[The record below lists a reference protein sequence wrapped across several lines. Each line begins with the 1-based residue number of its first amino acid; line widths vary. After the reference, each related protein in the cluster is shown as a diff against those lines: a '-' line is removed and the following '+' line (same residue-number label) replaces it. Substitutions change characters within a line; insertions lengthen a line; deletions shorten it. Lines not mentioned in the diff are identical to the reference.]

1 MTSLL
6 DHFRFRR
13 LPRCV
18 AGYVARALRPMAAA
32 AAPAVV
38 AALLG
43 AMVVLVGSPS
53 AAPAFAQSAAPAAA
67 AEAPANHPA
76 GEDAPAIATDARLA
90 GDGER
95 TRLVVDLSRSV
106 SLGAFTLADPYRV
119 VIDIPDVVFALPSSA
134 GQGRGLV
141 STYRFG
147 LFAPRKARIVMDVSA
162 PVTIDKAFVLEPMD
176 GQPARLV
183 VDLVKVDRAT
193 FLRTVAAPVR
203 SLPEAAVAKASP
215 SRPGDL
221 RPVIVIDP
229 GHGGIDPGAGNAAFG
244 IAEKELTLTV
254 GTLLRDKLEKTGRYR
269 IVMTRD
275 DDTYVALGE
284 RVRIAREAK
293 ARLFISLHA
302 DSLSA
307 RDGDVRG
314 ATIYTLS
321 ERASDAESQRIADS
335 ENKSDMIAG
344 LDLSEEPAD
353 VAGILFDLA
362 QRETRNF
369 SATFA
374 RTLAS
379 HVESTARLHKSPL
392 KSAGFRVLKA
402 PDVPSVLFELG
413 YLSSRKDLE
422 LMTSAEWQSKVTDA
436 MTTAIDAYFAAQK
449 PADGLSAALPAGL
462 DEAVA
467 GARSG
472 PSAAL
477 PNAAPAAIK
486 P

>member
-1 MTSLL
+1 
-6 DHFRFRR
+6 
-13 LPRCV
+13 
-18 AGYVARALRPMAAA
+18 MASVPPAIA
-32 AAPAVV
+32 EDAP
-38 AALLG
+38 
-43 AMVVLVGSPS
+43 
-53 AAPAFAQSAAPAAA
+53 
-67 AEAPANHPA
+67 AEAPAPA
-76 GEDAPAIATDARLA
+76 VATDARLA

-95 TRLVVDLSRSV
+95 TRLVVDLSRTV
-106 SLGAFTLADPYRV
+106 GLGAFTLADPYRV
-119 VIDIPDVVFALPSSA
+119 VIDVPDVVFSLPAAS
-134 GQGRGLV
+134 GQEGRGLV
-141 STYRFG
+141 TAYRFG
-147 LFAPRKARIVMDVSA
+147 LFAPRKGRIVMDVA
-162 PVTIDKAFVLEPMD
+162 DPVKIDKAFVLDPMD

-193 FLRTVAAPVR
+193 FLKTVAAPVR
-203 SLPEAAVAKASP
+203 SLPENAAERPAPAA
-215 SRPGDL
+215 PGDV
-221 RPVIVIDP
+221 RPVIAIDP

-244 IAEKELTLTV
+244 IVEKDLTLKI
-254 GTLLRDKLEKTGRYR
+254 GLMLRDRLEKTGRYR
-269 IVMTRD
+269 PVMTRD

-284 RVRIAREAK
+284 RVEIAREAK

-321 ERASDAESQRIADS
+321 DRASDSEAQRLADS

-369 SATFA
+369 SAAFA
-374 RTLAS
+374 RTLAN
-379 HVESTARLHKSPL
+379 HVESTARMHKSPL

-422 LMTSAEWQSKVTDA
+422 LMTSEDWQSKVTDA
-436 MTTAIDAYFAAQK
+436 MTTAIEAYFTAQK
-449 PADGLSAALPAGL
+449 PTDGKSAALPGGL

-467 GARSG
+467 GAR
-472 PSAAL
+472 
-477 PNAAPAAIK
+477 AAPAAIR